1 MNKLNQIFIETLK
14 VSPEDAASNLGMDDV
29 RNWDSLSHM
38 NLIVTIE
45 NDFGIVHFNP
55 LRKDLNTPEKSSKTP
70 NLPHH
75 HTKQFLWN
83 PKNVN

>member
-14 VSPEDAASNLGMDDV
+14 VSPEEAASNLGMDDA

-45 NDFGIVHFNP
+45 NDFGIELSGDDIAEMITFDKIREI
-55 LRKDLNTPEKSSKTP
+55 LKRYT
-70 NLPHH
+70 
-75 HTKQFLWN
+75 
-83 PKNVN
+83 

>member
-45 NDFGIVHFNP
+45 NDFGIELSGDDIAEMITFDKIREI
-55 LRKDLNTPEKSSKTP
+55 LKRYT
-70 NLPHH
+70 
-75 HTKQFLWN
+75 
-83 PKNVN
+83 